1 MRKLCLYL
9 TMVACVAACQS
20 TDRRPPQFT
29 YSPDQP
35 QEIVVLFDSGVSQSD
50 VNRFNLDRLHR
61 YREGRGYEQRFPIQM
76 VALAR
81 AADGRPLLV
90 IRLQPNATTPERN
103 SLDSLFAA
111 SPIVKRVLRDT
122 APSAVGLPRK
132 SK

>member
-50 VNRFNLDRLHR
+50 VNRFTLDRLHR
-61 YREGRGYEQRFPIQM
+61 YREGRGYEQRFSIQM

-81 AADGRPLLV
+81 VAYVRPLLV
-90 IRLQPNATTPERN
+90 IRLQLNGTIALPN
-103 SLDSLFAA
+103 SLDSSLF
-111 SPIVKRVLRDT
+111 
-122 APSAVGLPRK
+122 
-132 SK
+132 